1 MALGIGRLGLSS
13 ADFWK
18 LTPRELSAAIGTM
31 HGGASEPPARAVL
44 DDLMRRYPDA
54 KGHP

>member
-18 LTPRELSAAIGTM
+18 LPPCELSAAIGAM
-31 HGGASEPPARAVL
+31 HGGASGPPARAIL
-44 DDLMRRYPDA
+44 DDLMRRYPDT
-54 KGHP
+54 KGRP